1 MVLGRYEESLN
12 ATGSA
17 LPKEWTESF
26 VGILTETYFKQTEK
40 DHRVFDVYGQ
50 IFDKE
55 FVVVV
60 SYIHHDD
67 HYAAPISVFIS
78 HDIISDDK
86 QMKKTL
92 DQVVSLA
99 GHIYDDIFSVKDWN
113 DFIPNWTEN
122 KMDGSNF
129 FYKITRENLGLSL
142 QAEEILKKGGLI

>member
-1 MVLGRYEESLN
+1 MMLGRYNESLVS
-12 ATGSA
+12 TGTA
-17 LPKEWTESF
+17 LPKEWIESF

-55 FVVVV
+55 FTVVI

-78 HDIISDDK
+78 HDIIDDDK
-86 QMKKTL
+86 QMAKTL
-92 DQVVSLA
+92 DQVVTLA
-99 GHIYDDIFSVKDWN
+99 GHIYDDIFSVDDWN
-113 DFIPNWTEN
+113 EFLPSWTEN
-122 KMDGSNF
+122 KMGGSNF

-142 QAEEILKKGGLI
+142 QAEEILKNDGLI